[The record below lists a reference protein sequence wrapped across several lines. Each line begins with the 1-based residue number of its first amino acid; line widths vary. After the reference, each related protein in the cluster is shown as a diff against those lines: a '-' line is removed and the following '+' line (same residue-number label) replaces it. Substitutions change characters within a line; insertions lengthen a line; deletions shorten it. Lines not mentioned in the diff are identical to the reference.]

1 MPLNHLQPCPIW
13 NSKFGVK
20 CFPSWS
26 ECGCSSGN
34 KSPFCDALSRSE
46 RAFAVF
52 YKMLLFKERQPFWDC
67 VQHVLMG
74 FLMRWYRVTV
84 QSQPLR
90 GSWTD
95 VVFVVGPGGCL
106 ASCGE
111 QLFTHQQLCSQITS
125 GLHLNY
131 CTFVNMH
138 FLSLVLSNGNIAGQ
152 IIPSEPLKW
161 SPVMWPVSMCCWK
174 EKNTLGNFTSYPWR
188 SSRWKENRLERLTS
202 VRSLA
207 SQLLSVQRAVVN
219 SWVSHYL

>member
-1 MPLNHLQPCPIW
+1 MFSLLVWVRLQLRKQIAVLRRTVALRKSICRLLQDAFIQRASTVLRLCATRPH
-13 NSKFGVK
+13 GV
-20 CFPSWS
+20 S
-26 ECGCSSGN
+26 N
-34 KSPFCDALSRSE
+34 AL
-46 RAFAVF
+46 
-52 YKMLLFKERQPFWDC
+52 
-67 VQHVLMG
+67 
-74 FLMRWYRVTV
+74 V
-84 QSQPLR
+84 QSHCSVTATTRQLDR
-90 GSWTD
+90 CG
-95 VVFVVGPGGCL
+95 VCGGCL